1 MAGIKLTPIPYKNTG
16 TAITDLIS
24 GQVHLFFSASGP
36 VMPHVKA
43 GKLKALGITSAKPS
57 PLLPDLPPIAATL
70 PGYDMDAVYCLFAPA
85 GTPPAIIQ
93 YLNQEIARTLSQPEV
108 KERFLAAGIEP
119 RVSTPAELAALRKT
133 DMARMAKLIREAGI
147 GPKQ

>member
-1 MAGIKLTPIPYKNTG
+1 
-16 TAITDLIS
+16 
-24 GQVHLFFSASGP
+24 
-36 VMPHVKA
+36 
-43 GKLKALGITSAKPS
+43 
-57 PLLPDLPPIAATL
+57 
-70 PGYDMDAVYCLFAPA
+70 MDAVYCLFAPA